1 MIFMLCNVRRDWL
14 RRHDCAGLGLGPAA
28 EGAPFVA
35 SLLAST
41 LVVEGSARLGMKAN
55 GLLGGRAQRHS
66 VVYWLDGEC
75 TFIRD

>member
-1 MIFMLCNVRRDWL
+1 MLCDMRMDWL
-14 RRHDCAGLGLGPAA
+14 RRHDCAGLGLGPTA
-28 EGAPFVA
+28 EGTPFVA